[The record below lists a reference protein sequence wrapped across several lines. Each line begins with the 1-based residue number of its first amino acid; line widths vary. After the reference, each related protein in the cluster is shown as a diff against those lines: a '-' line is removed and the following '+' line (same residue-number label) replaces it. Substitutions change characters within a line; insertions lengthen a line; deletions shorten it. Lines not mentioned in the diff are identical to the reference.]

1 MQDGE
6 MELKL
11 IPLRRKYLE
20 FIRQVRNDPLI
31 NKYLF
36 TNIHISKEE
45 QERWYKQRYLRDK
58 NYLIFIA
65 LDDKTPIG
73 YGQIVHIDN
82 LNYSCEL
89 GFCIKPEFQGKGYGK
104 ALVDKLVNHSF
115 NVLKMHRIY
124 LEVFV
129 DNERALKLYEKYGFK
144 KEGILRDKILK
155 NGVFKDVLI
164 MSIINNK
171 RNDKIN

>member
-1 MQDGE
+1 

-11 IPLRRKYLE
+11 IPLRKKYLE
-20 FIRQVRNDPLI
+20 FIRQVRNDSQI

-36 TNIHISKEE
+36 TNVYISKEE
-45 QERWYKQRYLRDK
+45 QERWYKQRYLKDK

-65 LDDKTPIG
+65 CDNQTPIG

-104 ALVDKLVNHSF
+104 ALVDKLVKHAF
-115 NVLKMHRIY
+115 KILKMHRIY
-124 LEVFV
+124 LEVFA
-129 DNERALKLYEKYGFK
+129 DNEKALKLYEKYGFK

-164 MSIINNK
+164 MSIINE
-171 RNDKIN
+171 